1 MSTTNEENK
10 TFTDWLRKI
19 FSQVLNGIGGFLNN
33 LGIRPNVITL
43 SGLFG
48 NFISAALIATGHLT
62 WGGLLA
68 MIIWPLDALDG
79 SMARLRGEDSKYG
92 SFIDSTTDRYSEI
105 AIYGGLM
112 IHFIRNDQ
120 WLGIVLAYLAL
131 TGSLMVSYTRA
142 KAESL
147 GFTAKNGWFS
157 RAERYIVLMPGIIFR
172 RPDIS
177 LWVLA
182 VMTYVTALQRFLIV
196 RRQSRLTPAEDS
208 INKE

>member
-1 MSTTNEENK
+1 
-10 TFTDWLRKI
+10 
-19 FSQVLNGIGGFLNN
+19 
-33 LGIRPNVITL
+33 
-43 SGLFG
+43 LFG
-48 NFISAALIATGHLT
+48 NFIAAILIGMGHLT

-68 MIIWPLDALDG
+68 MVIWPLDALDG
-79 SMARLRGEDSKYG
+79 TMARLRGEDGKYG

-112 IHFIRNDQ
+112 VHFIRQNQ
-120 WLGIVLAYLAL
+120 ALGIVLAFLAL

-147 GFTAKNGWFS
+147 GYSAKNGWFS

-177 LWVLA
+177 LWILA
-182 VMTYVTALQRFLIV
+182 VMTYFTALQRFFYV
-196 RRQSRLTPAEDS
+196 RRQARQILTEDS
-208 INKE
+208 NHKE

>member
-1 MSTTNEENK
+1 MSTTNEEKK

-48 NFISAALIATGHLT
+48 NFISAALIAMGYLT

-79 SMARLRGEDSKYG
+79 TMARLRGEDSKYG

-182 VMTYVTALQRFLIV
+182 VMTYVTALQRFLNV

>member
-1 MSTTNEENK
+1 MTTTNREEK
-10 TFTDWLRKI
+10 TFTDWLRKT
-19 FSQVLNGIGGFLNN
+19 FSQVLNSIGGFLNN

-43 SGLFG
+43 VGLFG
-48 NFISAALIATGHLT
+48 NFGSAGLIAMGELT

-79 SMARLRGEDSKYG
+79 TMARLRGEDGKYG

-112 IHFIRNDQ
+112 IYFIRNDL
-120 WLGIVLAYLAL
+120 WLGIVLTYLAL

-147 GFTAKNGWFS
+147 GFTAKNGLFS

-177 LWVLA
+177 LWILA
-182 VMTYVTALQRFLIV
+182 VMTYVTAFQRFFYV
-196 RRQSRLTPAEDS
+196 RRQARLNPTEDS
-208 INKE
+208 TRKE

>member
-1 MSTTNEENK
+1 MTTTNEEKK

-19 FSQVLNGIGGFLNN
+19 FSQVLNSIGGFLNN

-43 SGLFG
+43 VGLFG
-48 NFISAALIATGHLT
+48 NFGSAALIAMGYLT

-68 MIIWPLDALDG
+68 MVIWPLDALDG
-79 SMARLRGEDSKYG
+79 AMARLRGEDSKYG

-105 AIYGGLM
+105 AIYAGLM

-157 RAERYIVLMPGIIFR
+157 RAERYIVLMPGLIFR

-177 LWVLA
+177 LWILA
-182 VMTYVTALQRFLIV
+182 VMTYVTALQRFFNV
-196 RRQSRLTPAEDS
+196 RRQARLNPTENS
-208 INKE
+208 TNKE

>member
-1 MSTTNEENK
+1 MSTTNEEKK

-19 FSQVLNGIGGFLNN
+19 FSRVLNTIGGFLND

-43 SGLFG
+43 FGLFG
-48 NFISAALIATGHLT
+48 NFIAAILIGMGHLT

-68 MIIWPLDALDG
+68 MVIWPLDALDG
-79 SMARLRGEDSKYG
+79 TMARLRGEDGNYG

-112 IHFIRNDQ
+112 VHFIRQNQ
-120 WLGIVLAYLAL
+120 ALGIVLAFLAL

-147 GFTAKNGWFS
+147 GYSAKNGWFS

-177 LWVLA
+177 LWILA
-182 VMTYVTALQRFLIV
+182 VMTYFTALQRFFYV
-196 RRQSRLTPAEDS
+196 RRQARQILTEDS
-208 INKE
+208 NHKE

>member
-1 MSTTNEENK
+1 MKTTREEPK

-43 SGLFG
+43 FGLIG
-48 NFISAALIATGHLT
+48 NFAAAALIALGYLT

-68 MIIWPLDALDG
+68 MVIWPLDALDG
-79 SMARLRGEDSKYG
+79 TMARLRGEDSKYG

-105 AIYGGLM
+105 AIYGGLV
-112 IHFIRNDQ
+112 IHFLRNDQ
-120 WLGIVLAYLAL
+120 WLGIILAFLAL

-147 GFTAKNGWFS
+147 GFSAKNGLFS
-157 RAERYIVLMPGIIFR
+157 RAERYIVLMPGIIFQ

-177 LWVLA
+177 LWILA
-182 VMTYVTALQRFLIV
+182 VMTYVTAIQRFFRVRHQARQNPSKNIV
-196 RRQSRLTPAEDS
+196 T
-208 INKE
+208 KE

>member
-1 MSTTNEENK
+1 MSTTNEEKK

-48 NFISAALIATGHLT
+48 NFISAALIAMGYLT

-79 SMARLRGEDSKYG
+79 TMARLRGEDSKYG

>member
-1 MSTTNEENK
+1 MNIKNEEPK

-19 FSQVLNGIGGFLNN
+19 FSQVLNGVGGFLNN
-33 LGIRPNVITL
+33 LGIRPNVITMF
-43 SGLFG
+43 GLIG
-48 NFISAALIATGHLT
+48 NFASAALIAMGYLT

-68 MIIWPLDALDG
+68 MVIWPLDALDG
-79 SMARLRGEDSKYG
+79 TMARLRGEDSKYG

-105 AIYGGLM
+105 SIYGGL
-112 IHFIRNDQ
+112 IVYYLRIDQ
-120 WLGIVLAYLAL
+120 WLGVILAFLSL

-147 GFTAKNGWFS
+147 GYSAKNGLLT

-177 LWVLA
+177 LWILA
-182 VMTYVTALQRFLIV
+182 VLTYVTALQRFFHV
-196 RRQSRLTPAEDS
+196 RRQARQKSSE
-208 INKE
+208 INITKE

>member
-1 MSTTNEENK
+1 MKTTSEEPK

-19 FSQVLNGIGGFLNN
+19 FRQVLNGIGGFLNN

-43 SGLFG
+43 FGLIG
-48 NFISAALIATGHLT
+48 NFAAAALIALGYLT

-68 MIIWPLDALDG
+68 MVIWPLDALDG
-79 SMARLRGEDSKYG
+79 TMARLRGEDSKYG

-105 AIYGGLM
+105 AIYGGLV
-112 IHFIRNDQ
+112 IHFLRNDQ
-120 WLGIVLAYLAL
+120 WLGIILAFLAL

-147 GFTAKNGWFS
+147 GFSAKNGLFS
-157 RAERYIVLMPGIIFR
+157 RAERYIVLMPGIIFQ

-177 LWVLA
+177 LWILA
-182 VMTYVTALQRFLIV
+182 VMTYVTAIQRFFHVRHQARQNPSKNIV
-196 RRQSRLTPAEDS
+196 T
-208 INKE
+208 KE

>member
-1 MSTTNEENK
+1 MSTTNEEKK

-48 NFISAALIATGHLT
+48 NFISAALIAMGYLT

-79 SMARLRGEDSKYG
+79 TMARLRGEDSKYG

-182 VMTYVTALQRFLIV
+182 VMTYVPALQRFLIV
-196 RRQSRLTPAEDS
+196 RRQSRLTPAADS
-208 INKE
+208 IYKE